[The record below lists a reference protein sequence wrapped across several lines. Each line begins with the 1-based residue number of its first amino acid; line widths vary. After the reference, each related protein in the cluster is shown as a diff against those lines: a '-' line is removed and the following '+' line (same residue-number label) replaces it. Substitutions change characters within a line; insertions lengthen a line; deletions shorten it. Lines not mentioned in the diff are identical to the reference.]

1 MLFETLPYR
10 CAPGSVLSSGAQD
23 VTDSGSGSV
32 HKGHAH
38 IVLQLH
44 HSDLSAAAVFTYCT
58 VCVCV
63 CVCVFVR
70 ACVRMRVCVRTCMCV
85 CLCVSVCACVCLC
98 VPVCVCVSVYISQS
112 QSGCKLCTDMVTS
125 TVYY

>member
-63 CVCVFVR
+63 FVR
-70 ACVRMRVCVRTCMCV
+70 ACVRMRVCMRTCMCV